1 MYYGL
6 LQRFCL
12 IVCFQAPSSE
22 PVSKPEGRQ
31 RVTLI
36 PGDGVG
42 PEVMASVKDVIS
54 AAGAPVDFDEL
65 FIRYNCT
72 VLLLLHK

>member
-1 MYYGL
+1 M
-6 LQRFCL
+6 
-12 IVCFQAPSSE
+12 
-22 PVSKPEGRQ
+22 PEGRQ

-42 PEVMASVKDVIS
+42 PEVMSSVKDVIA

-65 FIRYNCT
+65 FIR
-72 VLLLLHK
+72 